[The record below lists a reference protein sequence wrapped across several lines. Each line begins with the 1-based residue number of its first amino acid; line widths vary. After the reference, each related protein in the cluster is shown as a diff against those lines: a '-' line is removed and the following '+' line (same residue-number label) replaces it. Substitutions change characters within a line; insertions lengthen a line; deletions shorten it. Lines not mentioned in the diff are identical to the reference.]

1 MNMKKYACTLV
12 HYSCDRVVYGIH
24 MFFICRAR
32 SYTNSRSFFQRGK
45 DEKRKRKGSMGGGE
59 ALVMEYGGCGHR
71 QHRVDWRGRE
81 KSGRDIKKVWETED
95 IERMGWRW
103 MSERE
108 GGKRIKHCGRD
119 GKRRGRDAAFLV
131 MAQTETA
138 GEDRG
143 MEGIDERGR
152 N

>member
-1 MNMKKYACTLV
+1 
-12 HYSCDRVVYGIH
+12 
-24 MFFICRAR
+24 
-32 SYTNSRSFFQRGK
+32 
-45 DEKRKRKGSMGGGE
+45 MGDVDTGVE
-59 ALVMEYGGCGHR
+59 
-71 QHRVDWRGRE
+71 VDWRGRE
-81 KSGRDIKKVWETED
+81 KSGRDIKKSVGDRRNRENGVGVDEV
-95 IERMGWRW
+95 EGG
-103 MSERE
+103 RE
-108 GGKRIKHCGRD
+108 GGKGMKHCGRD

>member
-1 MNMKKYACTLV
+1 
-12 HYSCDRVVYGIH
+12 
-24 MFFICRAR
+24 
-32 SYTNSRSFFQRGK
+32 
-45 DEKRKRKGSMGGGE
+45 MGDVDSGVE
-59 ALVMEYGGCGHR
+59 
-71 QHRVDWRGRE
+71 VDWRGRE
-81 KSGRDIKKVWETED
+81 KSGRDIKKSVGNRRDRENGVEVD
-95 IERMGWRW
+95 EGG
-103 MSERE
+103 RE
-108 GGKRIKHCGRD
+108 GGKRMRHCGRD

>member
-1 MNMKKYACTLV
+1 
-12 HYSCDRVVYGIH
+12 
-24 MFFICRAR
+24 
-32 SYTNSRSFFQRGK
+32 
-45 DEKRKRKGSMGGGE
+45 MGDVDTGVE
-59 ALVMEYGGCGHR
+59 
-71 QHRVDWRGRE
+71 VDWRGRE
-81 KSGRDIKKVWETED
+81 KSGRDIKKSVGDRRDRENGVEVD
-95 IERMGWRW
+95 E
-103 MSERE
+103 SE
-108 GGKRIKHCGRD
+108 GGKRMKHCGRD

>member
-1 MNMKKYACTLV
+1 MIRGVEKKAAEIY
-12 HYSCDRVVYGIH
+12 R
-24 MFFICRAR
+24 
-32 SYTNSRSFFQRGK
+32 
-45 DEKRKRKGSMGGGE
+45 
-59 ALVMEYGGCGHR
+59 
-71 QHRVDWRGRE
+71 
-81 KSGRDIKKVWETED
+81 KVWEKEE

-103 MSERE
+103 ISERE
-108 GGKRIKHCGRD
+108 GGKRMKHCGRD